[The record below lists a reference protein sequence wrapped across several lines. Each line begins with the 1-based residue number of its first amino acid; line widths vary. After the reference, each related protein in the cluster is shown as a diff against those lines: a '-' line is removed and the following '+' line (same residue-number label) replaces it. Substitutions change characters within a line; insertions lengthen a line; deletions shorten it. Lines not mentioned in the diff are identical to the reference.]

1 MFSKSPIYRKS
12 NVQGILYTYYKAGNK
27 VKKGDSLG
35 HITNPFGLV
44 IQEIRA
50 SPFRHYS
57 LYERTKL
64 PQTLMTHIL
73 A

>member
-1 MFSKSPIYRKS
+1 MFSKSPIHRKS

-50 SPFRHYS
+50 PVSGII
-57 LYERTKL
+57 LYMKGL
-64 PQTLMTHIL
+64 PPTNIDDTFL

>member
-12 NVQGILYTYYKAGNK
+12 NVQGNLYTYYKAGNK

-50 SPFRHYS
+50 RVSGII
-57 LYERTKL
+57 LNMKGL
-64 PQTLMTHIL
+64 PPTNIDDTFF